1 MRLELTRRGDY
12 AVRAMLALARAEVQV
27 RRGHL
32 SGDDWL
38 SVARIAASEA
48 IPPRILPSVMRLL
61 TRAGLVDAQ
70 TGRTGGYRL
79 AHRADRISLLD
90 IIEAVEGDI
99 RRRSCTLRGGPC
111 LANRECAVHGVFASA
126 EAALRD
132 SLAKATLAVAAA
144 AAAPSPEPPSASAW
158 RQPLGPS

>member
-12 AVRAMLALARAEVQV
+12 AVRAMLALARGAAASP
-27 RRGHL
+27 RGRP
-32 SGDDWL
+32 SGDGRL

-79 AHRADRISLLD
+79 ARRADRISLLD

-111 LANRECAVHGVFASA
+111 LANGECAVHGVFASA

-132 SLAKATLAVAAA
+132 SLAEATLAGA
-144 AAAPSPEPPSASAW
+144 AAAPWPESPSASAW
-158 RQPLGPS
+158 RPPRGPS